1 MSQTPTSPIP
11 PVIQVIFPKR
21 RRWVTFLLSL
31 VLLGSGFIIGSGV
44 TLVVGYRVIQ
54 HRLRHPEELPDRAV
68 ARLRKPLNLSN
79 EQAREI
85 KTILRK
91 HLAELQQM
99 RRRWQPEIE
108 AQLDSIEQD
117 VAGVLNPDQA
127 DKWHAI
133 ARERRHTWLPPL
145 PPPPRTQP
153 SEGK

>member
-1 MSQTPTSPIP
+1 MSQIPTSPFP
-11 PVIQVIFPKR
+11 PVVQVIFPKR
-21 RRWVTFLLSL
+21 RRWVTVLLSL
-31 VLLGSGFIIGSGV
+31 VLLGSGFALGSGV
-44 TLVVGYRVIQ
+44 TLLVGYKVIQ

-117 VAGVLNPDQA
+117 VAGVLNPEQA
-127 DKWHAI
+127 EKWRAI
-133 ARERRHTWLPPL
+133 ARERRQTWLPLL
-145 PPPPRTQP
+145 PPAPRTQP
-153 SEGK
+153 AESR